1 MREIDEA
8 GTGLA
13 GPKRRLG
20 TLTAFSLVV
29 ASMVGTGVFSTTG
42 MLVADLPSAPGI
54 LLCWLVGGL
63 AALCGALAYAELGA
77 AFASNGGEYH
87 FLARLVHPAVG
98 FLSAFVS
105 LLVGF
110 AAPLAAVA
118 LSFGHYLGAM
128 GVGIDPR
135 LSGGALV
142 VVLSALNAWR
152 VSAGAH
158 FQNVFTLGK
167 VVVIVAFVL
176 FGLPRGDVSLW
187 TAGAPLGDVVATSGF
202 AAGLLQISFAYTGWN
217 AAVYVAGE
225 VKGPEKV
232 LPRALVVG
240 TLAVTSLYVA
250 LNAVFLSAGPL
261 SAVEDK
267 VEVGHIAATLLFGAR
282 GGTIASAIIAL
293 GLVSTVGAMLVTGP
307 RIYEAVGRDVPRLAF
322 LAHRPEGGGP
332 VWGVVIQA
340 ALAMAMMLV
349 AKFDALLSYIGF
361 TLSIFAALAVGCVF
375 LVRRRGI
382 ALPYRMP
389 GYPVTPMIFLGLMAW
404 MIVSGVLVKPTA
416 ALAGVLTLVAG
427 LLVYRFTRSDDV
439 S

>member
-1 MREIDEA
+1 MREVAEA
-8 GTGLA
+8 GNEAA

-128 GVGIDPR
+128 GVAVDPR

-142 VVLSALNAWR
+142 IGLSALNAWR

-167 VVVIVAFVL
+167 VGLIVAFVVL
-176 FGLPRGDVSLW
+176 GLPRGDTTLLA
-187 TAGAPLGDVVATSGF
+187 AGAPLGDVVPTSGF

-225 VKGPEKV
+225 VKEPHKV
-232 LPRALVVG
+232 LPRALVTG
-240 TLAVTSLYVA
+240 TLAVTILYVA
-250 LNAVFLSAGPL
+250 INAVFLSAGPL
-261 SAVEDK
+261 SAVEGK
-267 VEVGHIAATLLFGAR
+267 VEVGHVAATLLFGAR
-282 GGTIASAIIAL
+282 GGIILSAIIAL

-307 RIYEAVGRDVPRLAF
+307 RIYEAVGRDVPRLSF

-332 VWGVVIQA
+332 IWGVVIQA
-340 ALAMAMMLV
+340 VLAIAMMLV

-361 TLSIFAALAVGCVF
+361 TLSIFAALAVACVF

-382 ALPYRMP
+382 ALPFRMP
-389 GYPVTPMIFLGLMAW
+389 GYPVTPVVFLLLMVW
-404 MIVSGVLVKPTA
+404 MIVSGVLVKPAA
-416 ALAGVLTLVAG
+416 ALAGLGTLVAG
-427 LLVYRFTRSDDV
+427 LLVYRVTRADEV

>member
-1 MREIDEA
+1 MREVDEPKVDE
-8 GTGLA
+8 A

-20 TLTAFSLVV
+20 ALTAFSLVV

-42 MLVADLPSAPGI
+42 VLVADLPSTPGI

-63 AALCGALAYAELGA
+63 AALCGALAYAGLGA

-128 GVGIDPR
+128 GIAIDPR
-135 LSGGALV
+135 VSGGALIIG
-142 VVLSALNAWR
+142 LSALNAWR
-152 VSAGAH
+152 VSAGAS

-167 VVVIVAFVL
+167 VALIVAFVL
-176 FGLPRGDVSLW
+176 LGLPRGDMNLLA
-187 TAGAPLGDVVATSGF
+187 AGKPLGEVVATSGF

-225 VKGPEKV
+225 VKEPEKV
-232 LPRALVVG
+232 LPKALLTG
-240 TLAVTSLYVA
+240 TLAVKILYVA
-250 LNAVFLSAGPL
+250 LNAVFLAAGPL
-261 SAVEDK
+261 SAVQGK
-267 VEVGHIAATLLFGAR
+267 VEVGHIAATSLFGDR
-282 GGTIASAIIAL
+282 GGRVLSAIIAL

-340 ALAMAMMLV
+340 VLAIAMMLV
-349 AKFDALLSYIGF
+349 AQFDVLLSYIGF

-375 LVRRRGI
+375 LVRRRGL

-389 GYPVTPMIFLGLMAW
+389 GYPVTPVIFLLLMAW

-416 ALAGVLTLVAG
+416 ALAGGVTLVAG
-427 LLVYRFTRSDDV
+427 LLVYRFTRGNEVD
-439 S
+439 